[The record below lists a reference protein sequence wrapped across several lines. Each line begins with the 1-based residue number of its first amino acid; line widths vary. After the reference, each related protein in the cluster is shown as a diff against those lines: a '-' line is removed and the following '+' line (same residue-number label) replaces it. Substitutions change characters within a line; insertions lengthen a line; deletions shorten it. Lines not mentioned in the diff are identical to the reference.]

1 MNERDKTRK
10 IREVSPLNAQ
20 KPVREREESDAT
32 RNRERDAATQRGLAQ
47 GARLTLCQRGWTQGG
62 EAENVR

>member
-47 GARLTLCQRGWTQGG
+47 GARLTLCQHGWTQGG